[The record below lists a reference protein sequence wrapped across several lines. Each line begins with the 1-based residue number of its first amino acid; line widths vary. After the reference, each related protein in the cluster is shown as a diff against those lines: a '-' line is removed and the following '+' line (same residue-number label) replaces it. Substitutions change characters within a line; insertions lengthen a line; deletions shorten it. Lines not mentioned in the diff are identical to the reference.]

1 MTTTDLER
9 PVGIL
14 LREWR
19 DRRRL
24 SQLGLSARA
33 GVSARHLSFIE
44 NGRSQPTR
52 AMILRLSEC
61 MEVPLRQQNTL
72 LLAGGHAPAYP
83 QHTLSDIPMAA
94 VSDAIDRIIAA
105 HEPFP
110 AVVVDRNWEL
120 VAGNNAAG
128 MLMEGASPHLLEPPV
143 NVLRLSLHPDGMAP
157 RIVNLGQWRAH
168 LLDRLAHEAE
178 AAGDEAL
185 SNLYDELCAYPGV
198 DESQGN
204 APSDQGLQPLLVPL
218 RYRVDGVEL
227 SMFST
232 TTVFG
237 TPRDVTLSEI
247 AIEAFYPSDTETAE
261 FFRRRAERNRSEAAA
276 AADPA

>member
-1 MTTTDLER
+1 MTSTDLER
-9 PVGIL
+9 PVGTM

-19 DRRRL
+19 ERRRL
-24 SQLGLSARA
+24 SQLGLSERA

-44 NGRSQPTR
+44 NGRSQPTK

-72 LLAGGHAPAYP
+72 LLAGGHAPAFP
-83 QHTLSDIPMAA
+83 QHSLGDIPMAA
-94 VSDAIDRIIAA
+94 VSDAIDRVLAA
-105 HEPFP
+105 HQPFP

-120 VAGNNAAG
+120 VAGNDAATI
-128 MLMEGASPHLLEPPV
+128 MMEGAAPHLLEPPV

-157 RIVNLGQWRAH
+157 HTANRREWRAH

-178 AAGDEAL
+178 ATGDTAL
-185 SNLYDELCAYPGV
+185 SNLYDELCAYPGGEDGEV
-198 DESQGN
+198 RDSPVHGQ
-204 APSDQGLQPLLVPL
+204 SLLVPL
-218 RYRVDGVEL
+218 RYRVDGIEL

-247 AIEAFYPSDTETAE
+247 AIEAFYPSDTATGDY
-261 FFRRRAERNRSEAAA
+261 FRRRAGL
-276 AADPA
+276 D